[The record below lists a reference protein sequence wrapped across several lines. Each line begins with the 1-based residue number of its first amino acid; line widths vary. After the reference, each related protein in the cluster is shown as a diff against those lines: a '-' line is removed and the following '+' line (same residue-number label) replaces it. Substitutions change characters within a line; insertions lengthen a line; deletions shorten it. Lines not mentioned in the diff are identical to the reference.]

1 MVGANHIQEEELVEK
16 VEEVTIEKI
25 DAVILEI
32 FERVCSELVEGL
44 PPAVTPAGLD
54 DNSV

>member
-16 VEEVTIEKI
+16 VEEVTTEKI

-54 DNSV
+54 DTV